1 MKKLLLLILLVILG
15 VFAWRIGERL
25 SPDALGMGIG
35 VLLGV
40 MAGVPAAL
48 LLLASNRRRGEQDD
62 APGYAGGGRAAQ
74 GYPYPPQ
81 APVIV
86 LTGAGMAAP
95 PQQGGP
101 GYPDP
106 RRALP
111 APRTMDAQT
120 MDGERRFKVVGEQEE
135 WIDEW

>member
-1 MKKLLLLILLVILG
+1 MKKVILLVLLVVLG
-15 VFAWRIGERL
+15 AFAWRIGERL

-48 LLLASNRRRGEQDD
+48 LLLASNRRRGDQDEV
-62 APGYAGGGRAAQ
+62 PSHAGRTAQ

-95 PQQGGP
+95 PQQAGP

-111 APRTMDAQT
+111 APHTMDAQP
-120 MDGERRFKVVGEQEE
+120 MDGGRRFKVVGEEE
-135 WIDEW
+135 AWIDEW

>member
-1 MKKLLLLILLVILG
+1 MKKLLLLVLLVILG
-15 VFAWRIGERL
+15 LFAWRIGERL

-48 LLLASNRRRGEQDD
+48 LLLASSRRRGERDD
-62 APGYAGGGRAAQ
+62 AASHAGARQMTQ

-95 PQQGGP
+95 SQP

-111 APRTMDAQT
+111 APHAMDAQT
-120 MDGERRFKVVGEQEE
+120 IDGERRFKVVGEQEE